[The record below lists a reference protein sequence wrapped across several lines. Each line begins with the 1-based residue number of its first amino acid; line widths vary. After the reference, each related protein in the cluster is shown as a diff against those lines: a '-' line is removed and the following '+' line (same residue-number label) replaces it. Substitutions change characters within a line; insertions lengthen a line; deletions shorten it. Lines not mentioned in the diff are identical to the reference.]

1 MEQKLVLTRSEY
13 ERFCQLIQERSGL
26 LFTPDKQHT
35 LERCL
40 AEALNA
46 SQCRS
51 LDEYYLMLRSSPSS
65 SPEWD
70 NLISMLTVGETYF
83 FRHPGHFDALAELF
97 LPELIARR
105 RDTTRC
111 IRIWSAGCATGEEP
125 YSIAITLH
133 RCLPDIRNWN
143 ILILATDINRAALNL
158 ARAGQYGPWSFR
170 GVDKRLQERYFS
182 MNGDKRYLLCEEIK
196 RMVTFD
202 YLNLVEDTYPSL
214 SNNTYDMDVIF
225 CRNVT
230 IYFSPEVTQRIV
242 RRFYDCLNEGG
253 WLVPGASE
261 PNMVTYQD
269 FEHRNLPGAIV
280 FRKPLSGQPSPK
292 RSWVF
297 SEVARPSKDSAELA
311 LQPPAI
317 PVGVQPP
324 AVQPPQ
330 TSVVEAE
337 PLVQKAS
344 PVCPQALP
352 TDPFEAAMALMQ
364 SGQIDQALVKLQEKV
379 RRDPN
384 FAPAYYALAKLHAN
398 RGNLVEALA
407 YCKQAVE
414 KDKLLLGA
422 YYTLALIYQESGDWE
437 QALEALKKALYL
449 DRGFI
454 LAHYTLAHL
463 YRKRGDLASAIK
475 SLQNAR
481 RLLSEKA
488 KGDLVPEGDGL
499 VVGRLMDMIDAELAS
514 MERAVAQSS
523 RSA

>member
-1 MEQKLVLTRSEY
+1 
-13 ERFCQLIQERSGL
+13 
-26 LFTPDKQHT
+26 
-35 LERCL
+35 
-40 AEALNA
+40 
-46 SQCRS
+46 
-51 LDEYYLMLRSSPSS
+51 
-65 SPEWD
+65 
-70 NLISMLTVGETYF
+70 
-83 FRHPGHFDALAELF
+83 
-97 LPELIARR
+97 
-105 RDTTRC
+105 
-111 IRIWSAGCATGEEP
+111 
-125 YSIAITLH
+125 
-133 RCLPDIRNWN
+133 
-143 ILILATDINRAALNL
+143 
-158 ARAGQYGPWSFR
+158 
-170 GVDKRLQERYFS
+170 
-182 MNGDKRYLLCEEIK
+182 
-196 RMVTFD
+196 
-202 YLNLVEDTYPSL
+202 
-214 SNNTYDMDVIF
+214 
-225 CRNVT
+225 
-230 IYFSPEVTQRIV
+230 
-242 RRFYDCLNEGG
+242 
-253 WLVPGASE
+253 
-261 PNMVTYQD
+261 
-269 FEHRNLPGAIV
+269 
-280 FRKPLSGQPSPK
+280 
-292 RSWVF
+292 
-297 SEVARPSKDSAELA
+297 
-311 LQPPAI
+311 
-317 PVGVQPP
+317 
-324 AVQPPQ
+324 
-330 TSVVEAE
+330 
-337 PLVQKAS
+337 
-344 PVCPQALP
+344 
-352 TDPFEAAMALMQ
+352 MALMQ